1 MVGNWS
7 PPIHGFPRLSCR
19 HHHNIYP
26 QLAIRAAW
34 RFSVLSSDLGK
45 PYVTSDWKISNLED
59 KRGLKIKAV
68 TLKEPE
74 KASPGKYE
82 VKEASSSN
90 LLKSD
95 RSASTSAAK
104 SIKDCT
110 IDSRNSQLYQKINR
124 LQQSKLQPHRSQPS
138 RRHNDDCKM
147 PDVSCLNRCFPP
159 PVKPFV
165 NLFCLSGVLLHHLSL
180 SASPVKKIKLEI
192 DNEETECGAGKE
204 GEART
209 RAVRNGKGSNNGPSS
224 PNVRSDTP
232 ASDVSV
238 SNLTKKFGSRTV
250 TPSTSLCVPFPTPS
264 PSISLH
270 ASDFSDSES
279 TISTSVTENDFPDSV
294 STISTLVTAREAP
307 PVLQQPQPNMH
318 SDEDLWCNWDSWQPV
333 SQYHRHNW
341 LPYSVTYSR
350 GLPTSI
356 TYRRQNIN
364 YQWCRPGC
372 TPRTPSYIRHNSSL
386 RFRLTPPR
394 Y

>member
-1 MVGNWS
+1 M
-7 PPIHGFPRLSCR
+7 
-19 HHHNIYP
+19 
-26 QLAIRAAW
+26 
-34 RFSVLSSDLGK
+34 
-45 PYVTSDWKISNLED
+45 
-59 KRGLKIKAV
+59 
-68 TLKEPE
+68 
-74 KASPGKYE
+74 
-82 VKEASSSN
+82 
-90 LLKSD
+90 
-95 RSASTSAAK
+95 
-104 SIKDCT
+104 
-110 IDSRNSQLYQKINR
+110 
-124 LQQSKLQPHRSQPS
+124 
-138 RRHNDDCKM
+138 
-147 PDVSCLNRCFPP
+147 
-159 PVKPFV
+159 
-165 NLFCLSGVLLHHLSL
+165 
-180 SASPVKKIKLEI
+180 
-192 DNEETECGAGKE
+192 
-204 GEART
+204 
-209 RAVRNGKGSNNGPSS
+209 
-224 PNVRSDTP
+224 
-232 ASDVSV
+232 

-250 TPSTSLCVPFPTPS
+250 TPSTSLCVPFPTPRYDSDSQPIFLSQESQLISLTSFLS

-364 YQWCRPGC
+364 YQWCRPGY

>member
-1 MVGNWS
+1 M
-7 PPIHGFPRLSCR
+7 R
-19 HHHNIYP
+19 
-26 QLAIRAAW
+26 
-34 RFSVLSSDLGK
+34 
-45 PYVTSDWKISNLED
+45 
-59 KRGLKIKAV
+59 
-68 TLKEPE
+68 
-74 KASPGKYE
+74 
-82 VKEASSSN
+82 
-90 LLKSD
+90 
-95 RSASTSAAK
+95 
-104 SIKDCT
+104 
-110 IDSRNSQLYQKINR
+110 
-124 LQQSKLQPHRSQPS
+124 S
-138 RRHNDDCKM
+138 RR
-147 PDVSCLNRCFPP
+147 SCLNRCFPP